1 MKEEN
6 IRLKKEIEKLEN
18 LRIESNKEKNELI
31 SHYKDHI
38 AQLKKTIENMTA
50 ENEKR
55 KTSTVDKEP
64 IQINSFN
71 TQNIIN
77 VGIKNINRLG
87 SDKEDVELRLLEL
100 ESKNT

>member
-1 MKEEN
+1 
-6 IRLKKEIEKLEN
+6 
-18 LRIESNKEKNELI
+18 
-31 SHYKDHI
+31 
-38 AQLKKTIENMTA
+38 MTA